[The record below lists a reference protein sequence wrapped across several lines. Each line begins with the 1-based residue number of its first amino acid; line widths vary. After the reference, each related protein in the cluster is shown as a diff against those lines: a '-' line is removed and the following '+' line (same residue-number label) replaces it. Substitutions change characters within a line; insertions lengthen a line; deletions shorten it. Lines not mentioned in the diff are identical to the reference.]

1 MLYFLEGMVIFDTTQ
16 NRLYLIFLLHKHQAT
31 FNFLCKCSILQYDQN
46 TLINICQKC
55 KIWPKKS
62 LWWLWPWLSIPRAL
76 AYNLCANLLGSGAEG
91 PYHSPP
97 GSEPLRVLGGSL
109 SLVPSGPDD
118 LSLSLSGLSC
128 LLDGQRILHLWLTWP
143 GFNLSGA
150 IV

>member
-1 MLYFLEGMVIFDTTQ
+1 MI
-16 NRLYLIFLLHKHQAT
+16 LHKTDYILHFFFT
-31 FNFLCKCSILQYDQN
+31 SIKLHLTSYAN
-46 TLINICQKC
+46 AAFCNMTKTHALISARNVK
-55 KIWPKKS
+55 PGLKS

-76 AYNLCANLLGSGAEG
+76 VYNLCANLLGSGAEG

-109 SLVPSGPDD
+109 SLLPSGPD
-118 LSLSLSGLSC
+118 SLSGLSC